1 MFARPAQYDVRVR
14 LSNGGMDKAADHKPD
29 IRGFAISVRGVQGDS
44 ALGNG
49 PAKSQDFL
57 LINQEK
63 FAFPKAPSLWILWS
77 LRRTAAVR

>member
-1 MFARPAQYDVRVR
+1 
-14 LSNGGMDKAADHKPD
+14 MDKAADHKPD